1 MVLNFYM
8 DLHHDID
15 PDPDLFFD
23 NPEVVFIRIRIRVFK
38 LILPMILLLDSNLV
52 HAMDPDLDYIL
63 IGYCSG
69 FNPNRIA
76 GGQKIREKFLCFH
89 HDNLKA

>member
-1 MVLNFYM
+1 
-8 DLHHDID
+8 
-15 PDPDLFFD
+15 
-23 NPEVVFIRIRIRVFK
+23 
-38 LILPMILLLDSNLV
+38 MILLLDSNLV

-89 HDNLKA
+89 HDNLKAWMNKISPFDTTNSQVNANDIFKKMPIQQNGDKSR